1 MRFAV
6 QRLKYLAGVF
16 CLTAVWAKAQE
27 TDTYTIEQE
36 APADAPVVVFGSANE
51 GNGQRDS
58 VLLEQNS
65 DENPLGNPVQLA
77 EPDNQETPQATQQ
90 VAPVEPTQM
99 TNQPERV
106 QENLPQNPQLSPQES
121 PQIVNKQIQDTLYES
136 GGRIY
141 DVQSYPTSDIDYI
154 EKPNLNQA
162 ITTYPAI

>member
-1 MRFAV
+1 MRFVV
-6 QRLKYLAGVF
+6 QGLKYLTGVF
-16 CLTAVWAKAQE
+16 CLMTVLAKAQE

-51 GNGQRDS
+51 GNGRRDS

-65 DENPLGNPVQLA
+65 EENPLGNPIQLT
-77 EPDNQETPQATQQ
+77 EPDDQETPQVNPAT
-90 VAPVEPTQM
+90 VSVMPVKTVNPPLM
-99 TNQPERV
+99 V

-121 PQIVNKQIQDTLYES
+121 PQNVNKQIQDTLYES

-141 DVQSYPTSDIDYI
+141 DVQSYPVSDIDYI

-162 ITTYPAI
+162 ITTYPPI